1 MKLADLPRQ
10 VRNFFSQTVWEI
22 DTIALSRW
30 RRLLLYLARVGAI
43 MVQGYGKNLLP
54 VRATALAYTTL
65 LSIVP
70 FLAVA
75 FSMFK
80 AFGGMEKA
88 TEPIK
93 AFILS
98 NLTTGTGSAAV
109 QYLDQF
115 IENFRSGAV
124 GLIGFVLLILS
135 IIGVLAS
142 IEKAFNDIWGIPNT
156 RPFIRRFTTYWTL
169 ITIGPIFLGI
179 SLSITGAL
187 QSNQLVTQILSL
199 SGAEK
204 FLVGKI
210 PWLVTWGLFTALYLV
225 MPNIRV
231 KVRAALL
238 GGIFGGT
245 LWEIAKYGYTLY
257 AAKVVTQ
264 YKVYGSLGI
273 VPIFLVWI
281 YYTWLVVL
289 LGAQLTYAD
298 QHVSGLKSKGRPS

>member
-1 MKLADLPRQ
+1 MSRVRPPSPAHENKSMKLADLPRQ

-115 IENFRSGAV
+115 IENF
-124 GLIGFVLLILS
+124 
-135 IIGVLAS
+135 
-142 IEKAFNDIWGIPNT
+142 
-156 RPFIRRFTTYWTL
+156 
-169 ITIGPIFLGI
+169 
-179 SLSITGAL
+179 
-187 QSNQLVTQILSL
+187 
-199 SGAEK
+199 
-204 FLVGKI
+204 
-210 PWLVTWGLFTALYLV
+210 
-225 MPNIRV
+225 
-231 KVRAALL
+231 
-238 GGIFGGT
+238 
-245 LWEIAKYGYTLY
+245 
-257 AAKVVTQ
+257 
-264 YKVYGSLGI
+264 
-273 VPIFLVWI
+273 
-281 YYTWLVVL
+281 
-289 LGAQLTYAD
+289 
-298 QHVSGLKSKGRPS
+298 